1 MTSLDLAAETGLSAG
16 PISWPTALVGAPS
29 TLAPAAAP
37 TPVDTV
43 APARAARPRATA
55 ALERRL
61 LWERAYRR
69 RLALTDGVIVLAT
82 ACLAALAHLAT
93 VAPASLV
100 EDPWVLARIPLA
112 TAVAWLFMLSA
123 FQTRQPRITGAG
135 SAEYVRVAHATGLA
149 FGLVAIAFVVFQWQ
163 GLRGQLVIALP
174 LGLVALLAARR
185 LWRRWLHAQR
195 RDGRFVSRAVVVGRR
210 GDVERVIETL
220 RHDERFGYDVVAAAL
235 EDASGDA
242 VTVRAHTYP
251 VVGDAASAARV
262 AREVGADTIVVAS
275 DLADPEVIRRLGW
288 DLEGTAADL
297 VLSSRLTD
305 VAGPRISLQHLHGLP
320 LIQVRIPT
328 FEGARHAYKRA
339 LDVVVAGIA
348 LVPIALVLPLVAA
361 LIALDSPGGVFFR
374 QRRVGVDGREFDMIK
389 FRTMRSGAE
398 SELAALAERNDGAGP
413 LFKLRADPRVTR
425 VGAVLRK
432 YSLDEL
438 PQFWNVLRGDMSV
451 VGPRPPLPR
460 EVRGYDGRVFR
471 RLYIRPGIT
480 GLWQVSGRSD
490 LSWEESVRLDLH
502 YVENWSVLTDLMIIA
517 RTAKVML
524 RGTGAY

>member
-1 MTSLDLAAETGLSAG
+1 ML
-16 PISWPTALVGAPS
+16 
-29 TLAPAAAP
+29 
-37 TPVDTV
+37 
-43 APARAARPRATA
+43 RPRASA

-61 LWERAYRR
+61 LWERSYRR
-69 RLALTDGVIVLAT
+69 RLRITDSIAVLAAT
-82 ACLAALAHLAT
+82 GLAAVAHLGA
-93 VAPASLV
+93 AGPAVLG

-112 TAVAWLFMLSA
+112 TAITWMLLLWA

-149 FGLVAIAFVVFQWQ
+149 FGLVAIAFVVVPWQ
-163 GLRGQLVIALP
+163 GLRGQLIVALP
-174 LGLVALLAARR
+174 LGLLALLASRR

-195 RDGRFVSRAVVVGRR
+195 REGRYVSRAVVIGRR
-210 GDVERVIETL
+210 PDVERMIGTL
-220 RHDERFGYDVVAAAL
+220 QRDDRFGYDVVGAAL
-235 EDASGDA
+235 EGE
-242 VTVRAHTYP
+242 
-251 VVGDAASAARV
+251 SAAEVVVRSRAYPTLGSPATA
-262 AREVGADTIVVAS
+262 ARAARDVGADTIVVAS
-275 DLADPEVIRRLGW
+275 DLADPDVIRRLGW

-305 VAGPRISLQHLHGLP
+305 VAGPRIALQHLDGLP

-339 LDVVVAGIA
+339 LDIAIASVA
-348 LVPIALVLPLVAA
+348 LVPIALLLPVLA
-361 LIALDSPGGVFFR
+361 LIISIDSPGGVFFR
-374 QRRVGVDGREFDMIK
+374 QRRVGLNGREFDMIK
-389 FRTMRSGAE
+389 FRTMRASAE
-398 SELAALAERNDGAGP
+398 TEVAALAARNEGAGL
-413 LFKLRADPRVTR
+413 LFKMRDDPRVTR

-432 YSLDEL
+432 LSLDEL

-460 EVRGYDGRVFR
+460 EVRAYDGTVFR

-502 YVENWSVLTDLMIIA
+502 YVENWSVMTDLMIIA